1 MYVRTYYL
9 IIHEL
14 TRLIWWP
21 CSYVEEILMLKNK
34 ECVCA
39 KRTSSQANRSE
50 TILLNAVVSSELR
63 GDNINNLKC
72 FQTSSYTRA
81 VDSKIYIY
89 IYICVCVVQDEDV
102 MYNIVHVTCGYIYIY
117 IYTSISYWHF
127 KTRSVHGK
135 YRAQS
140 RRVESFIQIIYNRG
154 IHEGVWIVA
163 ATVMEFRREFAI
175 KNDYNYIGRRRRS
188 RWQQSAC

>member
-1 MYVRTYYL
+1 
-9 IIHEL
+9 
-14 TRLIWWP
+14 
-21 CSYVEEILMLKNK
+21 MLKNK

-117 IYTSISYWHF
+117 IYFYLVLTFQNTIG
-127 KTRSVHGK
+127 TRKIPRPIAKSRVVHTNNI
-135 YRAQS
+135 QS
-140 RRVESFIQIIYNRG
+140 WYPRG
-154 IHEGVWIVA
+154 RMNCGGNSDGVSERI
-163 ATVMEFRREFAI
+163 R
-175 KNDYNYIGRRRRS
+175 D
-188 RWQQSAC
+188 